1 MPPEPTVSLE
11 DLEAA
16 KAELQRIEDRWENY
30 SGNNPNKFVA
40 QRDAARSRV
49 ASITRT
55 LKAQGDLPL
64 TEHEALCAEFDRI
77 APNARHND
85 EVEHDGASFRRIFSP
100 ARISLS
106 GKTVTEWDRTWK
118 KV

>member
-1 MPPEPTVSLE
+1 MPSEPTISLD

-16 KAELQRIEDRWENY
+16 KAECQRIEDRWENY

-49 ASITRT
+49 ASMTRL
-55 LKAQGDLPL
+55 LKAQGDLPM
-64 TEHEALCAEFDRI
+64 TEHEALCAELGRV

-85 EVEHDGASFRRIFSP
+85 EVEHNGATYQRLFSP
-100 ARISLS
+100 ARTSLS

-118 KV
+118 KI

>member
-1 MPPEPTVSLE
+1 MSSEPTITLE

-49 ASITRT
+49 ASMTRT
-55 LKAQGDLPL
+55 LKGQGDLPL
-64 TEHEALCAEFDRI
+64 TEHEMLCAELDRA
-77 APNARHND
+77 APKARHND
-85 EVEHDGASFRRIFSP
+85 EVEHNGATYRRLFSP
-100 ARISLS
+100 ARTSLS

-118 KV
+118 KI